1 MASALWGKFASDV
14 LKEVKFKYDHTGI
27 RRELLDHMEE
37 LYEDLQAE
45 GMDAD
50 VAEIMAAEYM
60 GDAKEIGQA
69 LNKEH
74 SPVLG
79 WLWLGCRRLV
89 LVLLVLFLLNGI
101 PIVKTLVAGFFT
113 PYWEKTDS
121 PLVYKVPLEKEMKWY
136 GEEITMQELRYYA
149 DGTLELRGTSL
160 DWNRHWGNVSGFYAT
175 LCLRDEDG
183 RIYVSEG
190 GNGNQISLESGLWF
204 RTQAFFHGFPLDAEK
219 AELQYGRYGT
229 QCIEIELSEGRD
241 WQIEGDEG

>member
-74 SPVLG
+74 NPLLG
-79 WLWLGCRRLV
+79 QLWLIAKAFAWA
-89 LVLLVLFLLNGI
+89 FLICVAI
-101 PIVKTLVAGFFT
+101 PACVDVAEVYHGLT
-113 PYWEKTDS
+113 SQYIEKTDS
-121 PLVYKVPLEKEMKWY
+121 LLVYTVPLEEEWDVR
-136 GEEITMQELRYYA
+136 GERIRLREARYYA
-149 DGTLELRGTSL
+149 DGTLELRGDSL
-160 DWNRHWGNVSGFYAT
+160 DWDRERGTISGLCRHMSFTDNAGNLYTAFGPEEGSISQGAGLFFPIQMQFADVPAELEEIEFCYDWFG
-175 LCLRDEDG
+175 DG
-183 RIYVSEG
+183 RET
-190 GNGNQISLESGLWF
+190 ISL
-204 RTQAFFHGFPLDAEK
+204 T
-219 AELQYGRYGT
+219 
-229 QCIEIELSEGRD
+229 EGR
-241 WQIEGDEG
+241 EVAE

>member
-69 LNKEH
+69 LNEEH

-79 WLWLGCRRLV
+79 WLWLVCRRLV

-101 PIVKTLVAGFFT
+101 PAGRALLLSIFAD
-113 PYWEKTDS
+113 YWEKTDS
-121 PLVYKVPLEKEMKWY
+121 PLVYTVPLEKEMEWY
-136 GEEITMQELRYYA
+136 GEQVLLEELRYYE

-160 DWNRHWGNVSGFYAT
+160 DWTRHWDSGSSFFSLIRLQDENGRSYDGET
-175 LCLRDEDG
+175 CLGTHLSRG
-183 RIYVSEG
+183 TGIWV
-190 GNGNQISLESGLWF
+190 
-204 RTQAFFHGFPLDAEK
+204 RTQVFTENFPLEAEQIRIK
-219 AELQYGRYGT
+219 YGRYGE
-229 QCIEIELSEGRD
+229 QNIEVELSEERHWEMGT
-241 WQIEGDEG
+241 DE